1 MHHWKPAP
9 PPEAPAPAKKDPA
22 PSASKSAPAAAEWP
36 QPVDLPVTCDPY
48 LTWAV
53 ASKWRGEARAIQ
65 DRDFRTGTQQIRV
78 LLRAESND
86 DLKKL
91 AQERGIQ
98 IASVYLGADAETEPS
113 TFASARFATAT
124 LHPSCLK
131 TLLQQSPRVEFELA
145 AAVRDQGGALKG
157 DAKGY
162 FGQQTDLDISAA
174 RELVKSWP
182 VQANKGLSSGKHQ
195 RLKGGAMVVFDYGCP
210 FLRDQYKNEARSSTR
225 IAAIWHQENFVADA
239 PWQAPAFMAPGR
251 VLTRARINQ
260 LIKHAQNPT
269 WSGDEAAIYSSINYL
284 IEYAHPRRR
293 VFTSTHGAHVLD
305 VAGGCPDPLKP
316 DGLPDEASRA
326 NLVFVQMPE
335 DTAGDSSAASLGA
348 CLLDGLRYALQ
359 LASPTA
365 PIVVNVSFGTTAGPH
380 NGSSM
385 IEQAMD
391 ELLELRPNNFAVV
404 LAAGNSRQ
412 LGLHCKRTVSAAHSA
427 LFRLN
432 VMAQDRTD
440 TFVEFWY
447 AKPPDGSVEF
457 RARLP
462 NGDWSPWVTAN
473 DGVDLRDETG
483 EEVVASLIH
492 RRQVP
497 NGNLS
502 MMLLA
507 LRPTETPADDDG
519 PLATPGRWEIE
530 VRLDAQA
537 KAAVKLKAVEVN
549 AWIKRD
555 DSRPYGGRVQSRFEG
570 LDRCDPEDTLN
581 GLATGSRTV
590 VASGFRWSDG
600 TVVDYAS
607 KGPRR
612 PEDQWPLVYGLCEWD
627 SVDTGVRASAVR
639 SGETRVMNGTS
650 VASPVVA
657 RQVFNLMSQAGKSG
671 LNGEQ
676 LWTRLESL
684 AKQRGSVLRV
694 GRRPVADQAPPTE

>member
-9 PPEAPAPAKKDPA
+9 PSGAPERVKQRSVT
-22 PSASKSAPAAAEWP
+22 SASRSAPAAAQWP
-36 QPVDLPVTCDPY
+36 RLEDLPLTCDPY

-65 DRDFRTGTQQIRV
+65 DSEFRTGKQQIRV
-78 LLRAESND
+78 LLRAKSNG
-86 DLKKL
+86 DLKKI
-91 AQERGIQ
+91 AQKKGVQ
-98 IASVYLGADAETEPS
+98 IAPIYLGASTETEPAA
-113 TFASARFATAT
+113 FASARFATAT
-124 LHPSCLK
+124 LHPSCLM
-131 TLLQQSPRVEFELA
+131 TLLGQSHRVEFELA
-145 AAVRDQGGALKG
+145 AAVRDQGGELKG

-162 FGQQTDLDISAA
+162 FGQQSDLDLSAA
-174 RELVKSWP
+174 RELVKLKP
-182 VQANKGLSSGKHQ
+182 VEADKGLNSKDQ
-195 RLKGGAMVVFDYGCP
+195 QLKGGTLVVFDYGCP
-210 FLRDQYKNEARSSTR
+210 FLRDQFMDEAGSSTR
-225 IAAIWHQENFVADA
+225 IAALWHQENFLAEV
-239 PWQAPAFMAPGR
+239 PWQVPVSMDRGR
-251 VLTRARINQ
+251 VLIRAKINQ
-260 LIKHAQNPT
+260 LIKHARHPAC
-269 WSGDEAAIYSSINYL
+269 SGDEAAVYSRINYL
-284 IEYAHPRRR
+284 IDYAHPRRR

-305 VAGGCPDPLKP
+305 VAGGRPDPLNP
-316 DGLPDEASRA
+316 DQAPDEASRA

-365 PIVVNVSFGTTAGPH
+365 PLVVNVSFGTTAGPH

-391 ELLELRPNNFAVV
+391 ELLDLRPKNFAVV

-412 LGLHCKRTVSAAHSA
+412 LGLHCKRTVFAAHSA

-432 VMAQDRTD
+432 VMAGDRTD

-447 AKPPDGSVEF
+447 AQPHLGSIKF

-462 NGDWSPWVTAN
+462 NGDWSPWVAA
-473 DGVDLRDETG
+473 DAGVDLRDETG

-530 VRLDAQA
+530 VRMEDQENVAE
-537 KAAVKLKAVEVN
+537 KLKAVEVN

-555 DSRPYGGRVQSRFEG
+555 DSRPYGGRVQSYFEG

-581 GLATGSRTV
+581 GLATGSHTL

-600 TVVDYAS
+600 MVVDYAS
-607 KGPRR
+607 RGPRR

-627 SVDTGVRASAVR
+627 SVDAGIRASAVR
-639 SGETRVMNGTS
+639 SGETRLMNGTS
-650 VASPVVA
+650 VAAPVVA
-657 RQVFNLMSQAGKSG
+657 RQVLNLMSQAGKSG
-671 LNGEQ
+671 LDRSE
-676 LWTRLESL
+676 LWAGLENL
-684 AKQRGSVLRV
+684 AQQRGSVLRV
-694 GRRPVADQAPPTE
+694 GQHPVADQANPTE